1 MGAVTPGWRVR
12 TKETQRALHRAR
24 ACALGFLSRK
34 QLQLKGPHL
43 HLQTRCWGFRG
54 GLGLVKSGWGTG
66 MGPLPT
72 GLASHEWWPR
82 KGTMARKGHRVGG
95 WTLRRALHLLL
106 THSGDLGSHCWREDG
121 CRLEAASSPKGLG
134 CLRYLREAG
143 MVVVGVAWP
152 CRFSWPLTAHLTV
165 VPTALQGHNSTFY

>member
-1 MGAVTPGWRVR
+1 MLSTCPVRSGNGSRYTRMEGENEGDAEGFAQGTCVHVGVSFQEAAAAEGASFT
-12 TKETQRALHRAR
+12 
-24 ACALGFLSRK
+24 S
-34 QLQLKGPHL
+34 
-43 HLQTRCWGFRG
+43 QTRCWGFRG

-134 CLRYLREAG
+134 CLRYVQEAG
-143 MVVVGVAWP
+143 MVVVGVA
-152 CRFSWPLTAHLTV
+152 
-165 VPTALQGHNSTFY
+165 

>member
-1 MGAVTPGWRVR
+1 M
-12 TKETQRALHRAR
+12 EEMQRALHRAR
-24 ACALGFLSRK
+24 ECVRVGVSFQEAAAAEGASFTS
-34 QLQLKGPHL
+34 
-43 HLQTRCWGFRG
+43 QTRSWGFRG
-54 GLGLVKSGWGTG
+54 GLGLVKSGWSTG

-82 KGTMARKGHRVGG
+82 KGTMVRKGHRGGG

-134 CLRYLREAG
+134 CLRYLWEAG
-143 MVVVGVAWP
+143 MVVGVA
-152 CRFSWPLTAHLTV
+152 
-165 VPTALQGHNSTFY
+165 LQVLLASD